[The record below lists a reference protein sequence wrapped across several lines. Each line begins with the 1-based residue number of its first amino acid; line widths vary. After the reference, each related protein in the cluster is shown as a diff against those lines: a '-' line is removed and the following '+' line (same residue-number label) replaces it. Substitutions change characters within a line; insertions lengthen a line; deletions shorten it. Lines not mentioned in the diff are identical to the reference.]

1 MRSAI
6 CSSLGA
12 ALLELDQIVKP
23 HPRDSG
29 FLGECQISDFLGRAD
44 LRLLFHH
51 QPLKPP
57 RYRAQAEGPKESL
70 PNTKKRKQSKT

>member
-29 FLGECQISDFLGRAD
+29 FWESASSQIFLD
-44 LRLLFHH
+44 
-51 QPLKPP
+51 
-57 RYRAQAEGPKESL
+57 AQICGFSFTTSP
-70 PNTKKRKQSKT
+70 